1 MIKRRDF
8 VTCAGAA
15 TLVQAA
21 APAVWTEPAAARAAS
36 SPLSRA
42 ADADHGAGMAPSPAS
57 ALGSADAGSSAAPA
71 DFTLHIAPAA
81 LEVAPSHFVSTSAYN
96 GTAPGPLLRMR
107 EGKPVTVE
115 VVNDSDTA
123 ELVHWH
129 GLFLP
134 PEIDGSEEEGTPPI
148 PPGAR
153 RRYQFTPS
161 PAGTRWYHSH
171 AMAVGD
177 LHRST
182 YTAQFGFLLIDS
194 GSDPGRYDQELFL
207 ALREWEPFYTD
218 QPMDTDDI
226 GVLGP
231 QPERPATF
239 NTSRPNGLEATSQ
252 LFSVNDKA
260 LGSGEPIRVREG
272 SRVLLHLLN
281 ASALENRTIAL
292 PGHEFYV
299 LALDG
304 NPVPAPRAVK
314 VLTLGPGERVDAYVE
329 MNRPG
334 VWVLGST
341 FDPLRRAGLGVVVEY
356 ANQHREARWEAQ
368 PGEQWDYT
376 VFGHAASAAPA
387 RPAPDHTI
395 DMVFEKIPSG
405 AGQFDLW
412 TVNGKPYPHDR
423 EFVLEQGRRYRLVF
437 HNRTD
442 DSHPVHLHRHRF
454 ELVDVN
460 GKPSSGIL
468 KDTVI
473 VPVYGRVSVDLVAD
487 QPGLTLFHCHIQQHM
502 DFGFKALFRY
512 A

>member
-1 MIKRRDF
+1 MIRRRDF
-8 VTCAGAA
+8 VTYTGAA
-15 TLVQAA
+15 ALYEAASPKLWATAA
-21 APAVWTEPAAARAAS
+21 AAHEATPQEPPQA
-36 SPLSRA
+36 P
-42 ADADHGAGMAPSPAS
+42 ADAATDAG
-57 ALGSADAGSSAAPA
+57 ADAGPA
-71 DFTLHIAPAA
+71 DFTLRIAPAA
-81 LEVAPSHFVSTSAYN
+81 LEVAPSHFVSTAAYN

-115 VVNDSDTA
+115 VINDSDTP

-153 RRYQFTPS
+153 RRYRFTPQ

-171 AMAVGD
+171 AMAMGD

-182 YTAQFGFLLIDS
+182 YTGQFGFLMVDS

-226 GVLGP
+226 GVIGP
-231 QPERPATF
+231 QPERPATL

-252 LFSVNDKA
+252 LFSVNDRA

-272 SRVLLHLLN
+272 SRLLLHLLN

-299 LALDG
+299 FALDG

-314 VLTLGPGERVDAYVE
+314 VLTLGPGERVDAFVE

-334 VWVLGST
+334 VWILGST
-341 FDPLRRAGLGVVVEY
+341 FDPLRQAGLGVVVEY
-356 ANQHREARWEAQ
+356 ANQHHEARWEAQ

-376 VFGHAASAAPA
+376 VFGNTAATA

-405 AGQFDLW
+405 DGQFDVW
-412 TVNGKPYPHDR
+412 TVNGKPYPHER
-423 EFVLEQGRRYRLVF
+423 EFVLEQGKRHRLIF
-437 HNRTD
+437 RNRSD

-460 GKPSSGIL
+460 GKSSSGIL

-473 VPVYGRVSVDLVAD
+473 VPVYGRVAVDLVAD
-487 QPGLTLFHCHIQQHM
+487 QPGSSLFHCHIQQHM